1 MIKIKISELK
11 LLKQINKFEETDD
24 KYIEYK

>member
-1 MIKIKISELK
+1 MTKIEINELK

-24 KYIEYK
+24 KDIEYK

>member
-1 MIKIKISELK
+1 MTKIEINELK